1 MRRSVRLVRFAWSAA
16 ALLLVALPVLAQF
29 PDDVPE
35 NVRFR
40 LGGVF
45 ASLDSKATLSTAN
58 LPGTVIDF
66 SDLGLT
72 PDHKT
77 TFQGEGYWN
86 FLGRSYLDFGYV
98 DFDVSGSHTI
108 SRDINFG
115 GAIYKAGATVDAES
129 RTRFIYAAYRFGIF
143 KNPTFHFGLSLGVSY
158 YSSRAQLAATAGVTR
173 PDGSVIQGGFTAER
187 ELNLPVPVIGAE
199 AELRLFPRVTLGAKF
214 RGMKATVAPYSGTWV
229 EASGQVN
236 WYFARNFGIGGAYD
250 YHKIRIERSK
260 DTSFVR
266 FDQIYDGPRGFL
278 VITF

>member
-1 MRRSVRLVRFAWSAA
+1 MRRSLNPARLAWSAA
-16 ALLLVALPVLAQF
+16 ALLLAALPVLAQF

-35 NVRFR
+35 NARFR
-40 LGGVF
+40 LGGIF
-45 ASLDSKATLSTAN
+45 ATLDSRATLSTAN
-58 LPGTVIDF
+58 LPGTVVDF
-66 SDLGLT
+66 SDLGIT

-98 DFDVSGSHTI
+98 DFDASGSHAI

-158 YSSRAQLAATAGVTR
+158 YSSRASLAATAGVTR
-173 PDGSVIQGGFTAER
+173 PDGSVIQGGFAAER

-199 AELRLFPRVTLGAKF
+199 AELRLFSRVTIGARF
-214 RGMKATVAPYSGTWV
+214 RGLKANVSPYSGSYV
-229 EASGQVN
+229 EAQGSIN

-250 YHKIRIERSK
+250 YHHIRIERTN